1 MEVDRGD
8 RVGWGGEWGA
18 GSGRREAEGG
28 ERAESGT
35 AGHGAMMFKRREPA
49 PLLFI
54 DIVQK

>member
-18 GSGRREAEGG
+18 GSGGRGVEGG

-35 AGHGAMMFKRREPA
+35 ARRGATMFKKSEPA